1 MTKLNNENVYC
12 INCYLKMISMIKRL
26 PRELK
31 NIIFQYICGNVKVLL
46 NRTLYFDN
54 WKYYN
59 IIYNDTYI
67 RKIIRNNKYFLFD
80 NYLNR
85 EKIYETYTTRR
96 VYTYKN
102 KKFKTYKDYLKNL
115 CDLYEAHK
123 CRVLL
128 Q

>member
-31 NIIFQYICGNVKVLL
+31 NIIFQYICSNVKVLL

-67 RKIIRNNKYFLFD
+67 RKIIRNNKYFLFE

-123 CRVLL
+123 CGVLL

>member
-1 MTKLNNENVYC
+1 
-12 INCYLKMISMIKRL
+12 MIKRL

-31 NIIFQYICGNVKVLL
+31 NIIFQYICSNVKVLL

-67 RKIIRNNKYFLFD
+67 RKIIRNNKYFLFE
-80 NYLNR
+80 NYLKS

-123 CRVLL
+123 CGVLL